1 MNKFVLYQQLQLD
14 RQRASSWRASR
25 YTHQVQERAKVEAR
39 ARQVAN
45 KDHKSHIKTRKDR
58 DQASRKKR
66 AKKARDAGREEAAA
80 TVAAAD
86 AMDQS
91 QETPSPQQHPLGSPR
106 AAQSHST
113 PQPMGEY

>member
-91 QETPSPQQHPLGSPR
+91 QETPSPPPQS
-106 AAQSHST
+106 AAAPIGVATRSSSRQSK
-113 PQPMGEY
+113 